1 MMILF
6 LSLTAIFISGMVQGI
21 IGFGNALVLIPIITP
36 IIGIRNAVILTN
48 IWGTFPAL
56 LNFIK
61 YHKYLDKAYFYRFIS
76 LGVPAT
82 ILATLLIINISLEW
96 IELIFG
102 IFVLIYSSLKVIQ
115 YLKYR
120 DYLKNININELK
132 ILESENVISSTSPFI
147 FLGGFSYG
155 LFTGLIS
162 AAGPLNVALL
172 ERTGHFKESFIG
184 NFAATGTVLSI
195 SRIPFYFMENGAFPY
210 ELLLLFFLALPL
222 VFLGTLV
229 GHQITPKI
237 SVIKFQIIILCFL
250 LAVSLKSIITSSI
263 SLILT

>member
-1 MMILF
+1 MILF
-6 LSLTAIFISGMVQGI
+6 LSLTAIFISSMVQGI

-61 YHKYLDKAYFYRFIS
+61 YHEHLDRAYFYRFIA

-82 ILATLLIINISLEW
+82 IFATYLVITIRLEL

-102 IFVLIYSSLKVIQ
+102 IFVLTYSSLKLIQ
-115 YLKYR
+115 YTKYR
-120 DYLKNININELK
+120 NNPEFNNISEFIEVEKKNKIN
-132 ILESENVISSTSPFI
+132 SSSPVIY
-147 FLGGFSYG
+147 LGGFSYG

-172 ERTGHFKESFIG
+172 EKTGHYRENFIG

-195 SRIPFYFMENGAFPY
+195 SRIPFYFIEGGVFPY
-210 ELLLLFFLALPL
+210 DLLFLFVLALPL
-222 VFLGTLV
+222 IFLGTIL
-229 GHQITPKI
+229 GHKITPKI
-237 SVIKFQIIILCFL
+237 PVIKFQIIIFCFL
-250 LAVSLKSIITSSI
+250 LGVSLKSIITSI
-263 SLILT
+263 LSLFFI